1 VQSLLAAWRL
11 SLRRSRGDWAIV
23 AAAWLITLLAT
34 TLFAAGPIYSSAAA
48 LAGLQRTLADAPVV
62 DTRIEITTYG
72 TPEYLTGIDDAV
84 QDELRSALAPLPPNI
99 VREGRAGVTLSF
111 LAPSG
116 AQEGDRAAI
125 GFIDDLPNHAHL
137 TAGAWP
143 AAGASAAPLEVVLLE
158 SAANELQLS
167 VGDGLSILPP
177 QADAA
182 AALHVRLVGIFAV
195 DDETDEYWNADEQ
208 LTTGVVGNVG
218 NRVIGPFL
226 TTPEGILQA
235 TAITSVR
242 LRWTA
247 APGFEAL
254 TIDNL
259 GGVTGRLGG
268 LSTRLPS
275 AGSSHPVV
283 VTGLPEILSTAE
295 RSLLVSRT
303 QMLLLMAQLAVM
315 AGYAIL
321 LTASLLVDHRGVE
334 TALLRSRG
342 AGPGAI
348 AWLALIEGLFI
359 VVPVVLVAPW
369 LAVLEATVLN
379 VAGPLSDIGLQ
390 IKPNV
395 TTDSYLLAGAAGLG
409 CLVLL
414 VLPAFMAARNLAS
427 ANRELSRQETRP
439 LAQRLGLDTALLVV
453 SGIALWQ
460 LSLYGAP
467 LTRTV
472 QGTLGFDPL
481 LAAAPALGLL
491 AGGILA
497 LRILPLMASVLEIW
511 IARGREV
518 VASLGARQLAR
529 RPLRYTRTALLLML
543 AMALGVFALS
553 YAETW
558 SGSQR
563 DQAAYQSGADV
574 RAAIATRSERTP
586 LVAADYAAVPGV
598 EAAMPVERIPRG
610 ISPTTGSVDV
620 LAVDAAAAPAIVLFR
635 ADQSARTLEQLMG
648 ALLEGRPAPALLTL
662 PEGTTHLR
670 FEATL
675 AFWTEVPGAAESV
688 SFVAR
693 VVARDASGHLYPF
706 EESALGSPRGGRS
719 VAEIIVPLRRS
730 DSPAAANSAGA
741 LEIAALDIAV
751 SRLPPDAFVTG
762 IGLSSLSAGTA
773 ASGPWASLPT
783 DGWAARATSVQ
794 GDVSAVPDSMVHGLV
809 VEADGV
815 SRSFLW
821 AGETSGHVS
830 FVDTDV
836 ATINVPVPVIV
847 NPAFLEATG
856 TLDGETISA
865 TVDGRSRRL
874 LIAGVADTFPTTD
887 PQRPLL
893 VLDQATLD
901 LMRLQATG
909 ETRKID
915 EWWLAVA
922 PGMAAPVADAL
933 RGEPFDSA
941 TVVGAEERARFLSTD
956 PVALGIIGA
965 LLLGFVATG
974 VFSLVAL
981 VVSAAVSARERR
993 TEFALLRA
1001 LGLSAGQLSR
1011 WLWLENGSLV
1021 LASLVGGTAVGL
1033 VISWLALP
1041 FVTVTQQAAT
1051 PVPSALVTVPW
1062 QRIIMLDLV
1071 VVIAL
1076 TLAVA
1081 ILAAVLRRIGVGS
1094 ILRLGE
1100 D

>member
-1 VQSLLAAWRL
+1 MQSLLAAWRL

-23 AAAWLITLLAT
+23 GAAWLITLLAT
-34 TLFAAGPIYSSAAA
+34 TLFAAGPIYSSAAG
-48 LAGLQRTLADAPVV
+48 LAGLQRTLADAPVA

-72 TPEYLTGIDDAV
+72 TPDYLASIDGDV
-84 QDELRSALAPLPPNI
+84 QGELQTALAPLPPNI
-99 VREGRAGVTLSF
+99 VREGRASATLSF
-111 LAPSG
+111 LPPSG
-116 AQEGDRAAI
+116 AQEGDRAAL
-125 GFIDDLPNHAHL
+125 GFIDHLPAHAHL

-143 AAGASAAPLEVVLLE
+143 AATGPGAPLEVVLLDA
-158 SAANELQLS
+158 AANELGLS
-167 VGDGLSILPP
+167 AGDQLSILPP
-177 QADAA
+177 QADDA
-182 AALHVRLVGIFAV
+182 AALRIHVVGVFAV
-195 DDETDEYWNADEQ
+195 NDPADPYWAADEQ
-208 LTTGVVGNVG
+208 LTTGVVGVG
-218 NRVIGPFL
+218 SNRVIGPFL
-226 TTPEGILQA
+226 STPESILGA
-235 TAITSVR
+235 PAVTSLR
-242 LRWTA
+242 MRWTA

-259 GGVTGRLGG
+259 GGVNGRLGG
-268 LSTRLPS
+268 LSSRLPS

-283 VTGLPEILSTAE
+283 VTGLPEILVSAE

-321 LTASLLVDHRGVE
+321 LTASLLVDHRNVE

-348 AWLALIEGLFI
+348 AWLALIEGLII

-369 LAVLEATVLN
+369 LAAVEATVLN

-390 IKPNV
+390 IKPDV

-409 CLVLL
+409 CLALL
-414 VLPAFMAARNLAS
+414 VMPAFLAARNLAS
-427 ANRELSRQETRP
+427 ANRELSRAETRP
-439 LAQRLGLDTALLVV
+439 LAQRLGLDTALLIV
-453 SGIALWQ
+453 SAIALWQ

-497 LRILPLMASVLEIW
+497 LRILPLLASVLEIW

-563 DQAAYQSGADV
+563 DQAAYQAGADV
-574 RAAIATRSERTP
+574 RAAISTRPSGTP
-586 LVAADYAAVPGV
+586 LITTDYTAIPGV
-598 EAAMPVERIPRG
+598 LAAMPVERIPRG

-620 LAVDAAAAPAIVLFR
+620 LAIDAAATSIVSFR
-635 ADQSARTLEQLMG
+635 SDQAAQPLDELM
-648 ALLEGRPAPALLTL
+648 AKLRDGRPTPALTTL
-662 PEGTTHLR
+662 PEGTRFLRIEPTLR
-670 FEATL
+670 FRTEGPAARGPV
-675 AFWTEVPGAAESV
+675 AFEV
-688 SFVAR
+688 R
-693 VVARDASGHLYPF
+693 VVARDASGHLFAF
-706 EESALGSPRGGRS
+706 EQTVVEDVGFDGSAAEMIMP
-719 VAEIIVPLRRS
+719 VAGLEL
-730 DSPAAANSAGA
+730 AA
-741 LEIAALDIAV
+741 LELGV
-751 SRLPPDAFVTG
+751 SRLPPEAAATSVG
-762 IGLSSLSAGTA
+762 VRSVSAGATA
-773 ASGPWASLPT
+773 DGPWQTLPT
-783 DGWAARATSVQ
+783 DGWSTQVTFQQGALSVPPPAMVN
-794 GDVSAVPDSMVHGLV
+794 GMVVSV
-809 VEADGV
+809 DGV
-815 SRSFLW
+815 TRSILW
-821 AGETSGHVS
+821 FGTNGRVA
-830 FVDTDV
+830 FVDRDIGGIDV
-836 ATINVPVPVIV
+836 EIPVLV

-856 TLDGETISA
+856 TVEGDTISA
-865 TVDGRSRRL
+865 TIDGRSRHL
-874 LIAGVADTFPTTD
+874 SLAGTVDSFPTTD
-887 PQRPLL
+887 PTRPLL
-893 VLDQATLD
+893 VIDAATLD
-901 LMRLQATG
+901 LLRLQATG
-909 ETRKID
+909 ETRNAD
-915 EWWLAVA
+915 EWWLAVT
-922 PGMAAPVADAL
+922 PGMAAPVVAAL
-933 RGEPFDSA
+933 RAEPFDSA
-941 TVVGAEERARFLSTD
+941 DVVGAEERARRLSTD

-981 VVSAAVSARERR
+981 IVSAAVSARERR

-1051 PVPSALVTVPW
+1051 PVPSALVQVPW
-1062 QRIIMLDLV
+1062 QRILMLDIV

-1076 TLAVA
+1076 TVAVG